1 MIINSQS
8 DGPEEQYFKVPNV
21 VADRYLAEGSPVYL
35 MVYLFALRQ
44 LYAGNTA
51 ITNSQIADVLHVSV
65 MDVVNTFLFYSS
77 KGLVKIHNFTSV
89 DDVDF
94 DIEFCFAPPKGYK
107 VVQHFRPSYKSS
119 EISRQ
124 LKDNPKVSQMYKMV
138 SQILGKNLSSA
149 DTELLYSFYDYYA
162 LPVEVILV
170 LVDYCVS
177 KGKRSMKYME
187 KEAAKWAENGIDT
200 VDKAR
205 RHIEKREEFLSYA
218 YRVRTIVGV
227 GDRRLTTKELE
238 FINKWQSEYKMNFEM
253 VRSAFELTVNQT
265 GKLSFAYMN
274 KILESWAQNDI
285 RKTEDIQKDRKKTAR
300 SNGKNDTYDFD
311 KLEKSAFAKISGGT
325 NGGGTDGV

>member
-21 VADRYLAEGSPVYL
+21 VADRYLTEGSPVYL

-51 ITNSQIADVLHVSV
+51 ITNSQLADVLHVSV

-107 VVQHFRPSYKSS
+107 VAQNFRPNYKSS

-162 LPVEVILV
+162 LPAEVILV

-285 RKTEDIQKDRKKTAR
+285 RKTEDIQKDRRKTAR
-300 SNGKNDTYDFD
+300 PNGKNDTYDFE
-311 KLEKSAFAKISGGT
+311 KLEKNAFAKISGGT